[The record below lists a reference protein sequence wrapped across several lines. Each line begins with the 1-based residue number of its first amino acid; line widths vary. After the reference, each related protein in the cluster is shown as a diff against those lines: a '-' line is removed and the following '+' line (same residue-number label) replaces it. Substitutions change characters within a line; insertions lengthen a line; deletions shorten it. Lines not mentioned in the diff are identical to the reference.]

1 MTRALVV
8 MTCLAVLV
16 SGCASRASLRQVE
29 QDLAAART
37 DVTELRRSQDDAL
50 RELART
56 AGEVRA
62 IEIRNAELEGLLR
75 EQSAEAARL
84 RARLDTAEVE
94 LREAKAQLA
103 AHDPGVTPAIP
114 AAAMPAPQAPP
125 RRSGSKDA
133 DDGRRAYE
141 AAVAT
146 FRARE
151 HGQAVLDFLD
161 FIARYSTHPLAA
173 NAQYWI
179 GEAYYVQRDY
189 SQALIEFQ
197 RVVDM
202 APSSPKAADALL
214 RMGLA
219 HTNLR
224 ENSNAQHAWQR
235 VVRDY
240 PASVSAGR
248 ARALLRE
255 HAARRF

>member
-8 MTCLAVLV
+8 VTGLAVLV
-16 SGCASRASLRQVE
+16 TGCASSASLRQVQ
-29 QDLAAART
+29 QDLANLHT
-37 DVTELRRSQDDAL
+37 DVTGLRRSHEIAL

-56 AGEVRA
+56 AGEIRA
-62 IEIRNAELEGLLR
+62 IDIRNAELEGALR

-84 RARLDTAEVE
+84 RARLDAAEVE
-94 LREAKAQLA
+94 LREAKAHLA
-103 AHDPGVTPAIP
+103 SQDPSVTPLVP
-114 AAAMPAPQAPP
+114 AAATPAPQASP
-125 RRSGSKDA
+125 RRSGLRESDDA
-133 DDGRRAYE
+133 RRVYD
-141 AAVAT
+141 AAIAT

-151 HGQAVLDFLD
+151 HGQAVLDFID
-161 FIARYSTHPLAA
+161 FIAQYPTHPLTA

-179 GEAYYVQRDY
+179 GEAYYMQRDY
-189 SQALIEFQ
+189 RQALVEFQ

-224 ENSNAQHAWQR
+224 ENSSAQHAWQR

-240 PASVSAGR
+240 PASDSAGR